1 MKESPLLVRIVFLLV
16 CALCVLPAAPSYAQ
30 PLEERVVEHTL
41 DNGMKFLFVKRG
53 TAPVFSGVVIVRVGG
68 VDDPQGQ
75 SGLAH
80 LFEHMAFKGTPRIG
94 TVDFAAEQ
102 GIMRRID
109 SVAVLYTQTL
119 ATVPLA
125 HRGALEALE
134 RRTAR
139 EVVVANQGSED
150 YEITRALANALAE
163 TLRTAPDRYPSLR
176 AYARAKGYLAD
187 LQRYTAIHRTFIV
200 KDEFSRIIDRNGGVD
215 NNAGTGKDYTIYYES
230 FPANRLELW
239 ALLESERFMN
249 PVMREFYS
257 ERDVVAEERR
267 MRTDDDPEGKL
278 YEQFMATAMQAHPYR
293 IPIVGWMSEVEKVTA
308 QDAAAFREA
317 YYVPSNTVGVIV
329 GNISVDSAKA
339 FVDRYFGRIPSTNRR
354 APEVRTVE
362 PPQAGERRVSVDFDA
377 EPQLMVGYHKPNYP
391 DPDAYVF
398 SVIANILRDSGN
410 SSRLYRRLVQTGIAS
425 DVAVYE
431 ELPGQR
437 YPNLFVLHASP
448 AAPHTTGEVEEILY
462 SELDSLARVPVSEA
476 ELTKCKNQL
485 EASYIRE
492 ISDNNSLAQALARA
506 QAIHGDWRVVTEH
519 RANVS
524 KVTAD
529 DVMRVARLYFKPQN
543 RTVAAIVRENEQNN
557 GRGREDQ

>member
-1 MKESPLLVRIVFLLV
+1 
-16 CALCVLPAAPSYAQ
+16 
-30 PLEERVVEHTL
+30 
-41 DNGMKFLFVKRG
+41 
-53 TAPVFSGVVIVRVGG
+53 
-68 VDDPQGQ
+68 
-75 SGLAH
+75 
-80 LFEHMAFKGTPRIG
+80 
-94 TVDFAAEQ
+94 
-102 GIMRRID
+102 
-109 SVAVLYTQTL
+109 
-119 ATVPLA
+119 
-125 HRGALEALE
+125 
-134 RRTAR
+134 
-139 EVVVANQGSED
+139 
-150 YEITRALANALAE
+150 
-163 TLRTAPDRYPSLR
+163 
-176 AYARAKGYLAD
+176 
-187 LQRYTAIHRTFIV
+187 
-200 KDEFSRIIDRNGGVD
+200 
-215 NNAGTGKDYTIYYES
+215 
-230 FPANRLELW
+230 
-239 ALLESERFMN
+239 
-249 PVMREFYS
+249 
-257 ERDVVAEERR
+257 
-267 MRTDDDPEGKL
+267 
-278 YEQFMATAMQAHPYR
+278 
-293 IPIVGWMSEVEKVTA
+293 
-308 QDAAAFREA
+308 
-317 YYVPSNTVGVIV
+317 
-329 GNISVDSAKA
+329 
-339 FVDRYFGRIPSTNRR
+339 
-354 APEVRTVE
+354 
-362 PPQAGERRVSVDFDA
+362 VDFDA

-543 RTVAAIVRENEQNN
+543 RTVAAIVRENGQNN

>member
-1 MKESPLLVRIVFLLV
+1 
-16 CALCVLPAAPSYAQ
+16 
-30 PLEERVVEHTL
+30 
-41 DNGMKFLFVKRG
+41 MKFLFVKRG